1 MQATDLDQAP
11 TPIVCLPVDF
21 DLQTCVSLHLP
32 FLCFVIEHVLVI
44 TNTPTVHSVPS
55 CHMHLLARV
64 GERVRYVMALAQQ
77 TSLNAFSLNRI

>member
-44 TNTPTVHSVPS
+44 TNTSTVHSVPS
-55 CHMHLLARV
+55 CH
-64 GERVRYVMALAQQ
+64 
-77 TSLNAFSLNRI
+77 AFAGKGGRKGKICNGASPADFSKCFLTQ

>member
-55 CHMHLLARV
+55 CH
-64 GERVRYVMALAQQ
+64 
-77 TSLNAFSLNRI
+77 AFAGKGGRKGKICNSASPTDFSKCFLTQ